1 MKCHVTDN
9 CHVIQIKCHVTNKL
23 IIHMNLSNT
32 PPSLHYLSYFYETR
46 TDSNQT
52 WVGSITMHCK
62 NYMYITN
69 TSQVNYYLK
78 ILLLPKSVLLY
89 YSINIEV
96 SLKFCHVLNS
106 LTIAFNINEFL
117 KNRISMFEP
126 F

>member
-9 CHVIQIKCHVTNKL
+9 CHVTQIKCHVTNKL

-32 PPSLHYLSYFYETR
+32 PPSLHYLSYFMKLGLILIR
-46 TDSNQT
+46 H
-52 WVGSITMHCK
+52 GSMHWK
-62 NYMYITN
+62 NYITITN

-89 YSINIEV
+89 YSIEV

-106 LTIAFNINEFL
+106 LTIAFNVHEFL